1 VWVEEAVAQEAEVVV
16 EVEVEEGLLVVV
28 GVIGLQVRLQKWA
41 SIHLIN
47 HAYRM
52 DPFVF

>member
-1 VWVEEAVAQEAEVVV
+1 MAQVAEVVV
-16 EVEVEEGLLVVV
+16 EVEVEEGLLLEAE
-28 GVIGLQVRLQKWA
+28 VIGLQVRLQKWA